1 MSLMIWTIVRPG
13 PSLISVRARAPF
25 PLPSPLSSRGRVHD
39 ITTVAA
45 AAVVGR
51 REGED
56 GTGEVGVAALVDPLS
71 REKARVRC
79 IAVFVLTQ

>member
-1 MSLMIWTIVRPG
+1 M
-13 PSLISVRARAPF
+13 
-25 PLPSPLSSRGRVHD
+25 HD

-45 AAVVGR
+45 AVGGREGR

-56 GTGEVGVAALVDPLS
+56 GTGKVDVAALVDPLS
-71 REKARVRC
+71 RERARVRC